1 MIQIEDKETGHH
13 QNFFTGGELCKLIQL
28 RDNKGKL
35 LGRNS
40 FYKRL
45 KTDKY
50 MLQDGTLPQSWL
62 SLDMGIMY
70 TTLKKGGGGHKY
82 ILPLWSE
89 KGVQFLKNKYHVEPV
104 NDKNFKLPK
113 EKLEIMP
120 VTKKCSGTN
129 DTEAKKQ
136 PRDIGD
142 ELLEVIPDDQFESEM
157 VGRYGKN
164 TAAYQIANKFG
175 ETGIIDDDKI

>member
-1 MIQIEDKETGHH
+1 MIQIEDTITGHH
-13 QNFFTGGELCKLIQL
+13 KVFFTGGELCKLIQL

-104 NDKNFKLPK
+104 NDRNFGKVLK
-113 EKLEIMP
+113 ENLTKMP
-120 VTKKCSGTN
+120 VLKS
-129 DTEAKKQ
+129 
-136 PRDIGD
+136 PIGD
-142 ELLEVIPDDQFESEM
+142 ELLEVIPEEDFEKEIT
-157 VGRYGKN
+157 RKYGLN

>member
-1 MIQIEDKETGHH
+1 MIQIEDTITGHH
-13 QNFFTGGELCKLIQL
+13 NTFFTGGELCKLIQL

-45 KTDKY
+45 KADKY

-89 KGVQFLKNKYHVEPV
+89 KGVQFLKNKYHIEPV
-104 NDKNFKLPK
+104 NDRNFGKVLK
-113 EKLEIMP
+113 ENLTKMP
-120 VTKKCSGTN
+120 VLKS
-129 DTEAKKQ
+129 
-136 PRDIGD
+136 PIGD
-142 ELLEVIPDDQFESEM
+142 ELLEVIPEEDFEKEIT
-157 VGRYGKN
+157 RKYGLN
-164 TAAYQIANKFG
+164 SAAYQIANKFG

>member
-1 MIQIEDKETGHH
+1 MIQIEDTITGHH
-13 QNFFTGGELCKLIQL
+13 KVFFTGGELCKLIQL

-45 KTDKY
+45 KADKY

-70 TTLKKGGGGHKY
+70 TTEKKHHSY

-89 KGVQFLKNKYHVEPV
+89 KGVQFLKNKYHIPSCTHVEHDELP
-104 NDKNFKLPK
+104 DKTAVTNSVTAELPDT
-113 EKLEIMP
+113 MP
-120 VTKKCSGTN
+120 VSK
-129 DTEAKKQ
+129 
-136 PRDIGD
+136 RDIGD
-142 ELLEVIPDDQFESEM
+142 ELLEVIPDEQFESEM

-175 ETGIIDDDKI
+175 NTGIIDDDKI